1 MAKINLEELL
11 GGLQEA
17 ALIVL
22 GIQERQHIN
31 TISKYFTPD
40 GEPLTKTFL
49 IGDKTLEIPLYILAD
64 HSSMGLEE
72 LDINFDIRLLAS
84 DNKTPS
90 SLKENILPIFKKI
103 EDQTI
108 RGVQEALV
116 KLGDPYKNLLGKT
129 GVNKNGVDG
138 VIGPKCREALKL
150 YQLKHKIPQTGE
162 ADDATCKLLGV
173 STASDYTHTVTNIS
187 VDSNSPNSDNKA
199 GMATV
204 KVKFKKDE
212 KPEAVSR
219 LVEMLIQKLDDI
231 GHTDKTV

>member
-31 TISKYFTPD
+31 TLSKYFTPD
-40 GEPLTKTFL
+40 GVPLTKTFV
-49 IGDKTLEIPLYILAD
+49 IGDKEVKIPLYILAD

-72 LDINFDIRLLAS
+72 MDIDFDIRLLTS
-84 DNKTPS
+84 DDRTPS

-108 RGVQEALV
+108 RGVQLALV
-116 KLGDPYKNLLGKT
+116 KLGEPYASMLGNT
-129 GVNKNGVDG
+129 GFNKNGVDG
-138 VIGPKCREALKL
+138 VVGPKCKSALIKYQKAKKL
-150 YQLKHKIPQTGE
+150 KETGE
-162 ADDATCKLLGV
+162 IDDATCKSLGV
-173 STASDYTHTVTNIS
+173 STASEYIHTVTNIS
-187 VDSNSPNSDNKA
+187 VDSNSTNSENKA

-219 LVEMLIQKLDDI
+219 LVEMLIQKLDDS
-231 GHTDKTV
+231 GHTDKTK

>member
-31 TISKYFTPD
+31 TLSKYFTLD
-40 GEPLTKTFL
+40 GVPLTKTFI
-49 IGDKTLEIPLYILAD
+49 IGDKEVNIPLYILAD

-72 LDINFDIRLLAS
+72 MDIDFDIRLLAS
-84 DNKTPS
+84 DDRKPS

-108 RGVQEALV
+108 RSVQLALV
-116 KLGDPYKNLLGKT
+116 KLGEPYSTMLGDT
-129 GVNKNGVDG
+129 GFNKNGVDG
-138 VIGPKCREALKL
+138 VIGPKCKAALIKYQKSKKL
-150 YQLKHKIPQTGE
+150 EETGE
-162 ADDATCKLLGV
+162 VDDATCKSLGV
-173 STASDYTHTVTNIS
+173 STASEYTHTVTNIS
-187 VDSNSPNSDNKA
+187 VDSNSTNSDNKA

-219 LVEMLIQKLDDI
+219 LVEMLIQKLDDA
-231 GHTDKTV
+231 GHTDKTK

>member
-31 TISKYFTPD
+31 TIAKYFTPD

-49 IGDKTLEIPLYILAD
+49 LGDKTLEIPLYILAD

-84 DNKTPS
+84 DDRTPS
-90 SLKENILPIFKKI
+90 SLKENVLPIFKKI

-116 KLGDPYKNLLGKT
+116 KLGDPYKTMLGKT
-129 GVNKNGVDG
+129 GAEKNGVDG
-138 VIGPKCREALKL
+138 VIGPKAKEALML

-173 STASDYTHTVTNIS
+173 ATASDYTHTVTNIS
-187 VDSNSPNSDNKA
+187 VDSNSPNSDNRA

-219 LVEMLIQKLDDI
+219 LVEMLIQKLDDVS
-231 GHTDKTV
+231 HTDKTT

>member
-31 TISKYFTPD
+31 TLSKYFTPE
-40 GEPLTKTFL
+40 GEPLTKKFI
-49 IGDKTLEIPLYILAD
+49 IGDKEVNIPLYILAD

-72 LDINFDIRLLAS
+72 MDIDFDIRLLAS
-84 DNKTPS
+84 DDRTPS

-108 RGVQEALV
+108 RSVQAALV
-116 KLGDPYKNLLGKT
+116 KLGEPYASMLGDS
-129 GVNKNGVDG
+129 GSNKDGVDG
-138 VIGPKCREALKL
+138 VIGPKSKAALIKYQKSKKL
-150 YQLKHKIPQTGE
+150 KETGE
-162 ADDATCKLLGV
+162 VDDDTCKSLGV
-173 STASDYTHTVTNIS
+173 STASEYTHTVTNIS
-187 VDSNSPNSDNKA
+187 VDSNAPGSDSKT

-219 LVEMLIQKLDDI
+219 LVEMLIQKLDDTS
-231 GHTDKTV
+231 HTDKTK

>member
-40 GEPLTKTFL
+40 GAPITKKFI
-49 IGDKTLEIPLYILAD
+49 IGDKEIEIPLYILAD

-84 DNKTPS
+84 DDRTPS
-90 SLKENILPIFKKI
+90 SLKENVLPIFKKI
-103 EDQTI
+103 EVQTI

-116 KLGDPYKNLLGKT
+116 KLGEPYKTLLGRT
-129 GVNKNGVDG
+129 GANKNGVDG
-138 VIGPKCREALKL
+138 VIGPKCREALKI
-150 YQLKHKIPQTGE
+150 YQAKHKIPQTGE

-173 STASDYTHTVTNIS
+173 STASDYTHTVTNIA
-187 VDSNSPNSDNKA
+187 VDSNAPNSESRA

-212 KPEAVSR
+212 KPEAISR
-219 LVEMLIQKLDDI
+219 LVEMLIQKLDDVS
-231 GHTDKTV
+231 HTDKTS

>member
-31 TISKYFTPD
+31 TLSKYFTPD
-40 GEPLTKTFL
+40 GVPLTRTFV
-49 IGDKTLEIPLYILAD
+49 IGEKEIAIPLYILAD

-72 LDINFDIRLLAS
+72 MAINFDIRLLAS
-84 DNKTPS
+84 DDRTPS

-103 EDQTI
+103 EDQTV
-108 RGVQEALV
+108 RGVQAALV
-116 KLGDPYKNLLGKT
+116 KLGKPYSTIMGNAESGKD
-129 GVNKNGVDG
+129 GVDG
-138 VIGPKCREALKL
+138 IIGPKSKEALTL
-150 YQLKHKIPQTGE
+150 YQKNNGLVQTGE
-162 ADDATCKLLGV
+162 VDDATCKKLGV
-173 STASDYTHTVTNIS
+173 ATASEYTHTVTNIS
-187 VDSNSPNSDNKA
+187 VDSNAPNSDNKA

-204 KVKFKKDE
+204 QVKFKKDD

-219 LVEMLIQKLDDI
+219 LVEMLIQKLDDA
-231 GHTDKTV
+231 GHIDGTR

>member
-17 ALIVL
+17 ALTVL

-31 TISKYFTPD
+31 TISKYFTID
-40 GEPLTKTFL
+40 GEPITKKFL
-49 IGDKTLEIPLYILAD
+49 IGEKEIDIPLYILAD

-72 LDINFDIRLLAS
+72 MDINFDIRLLAS
-84 DNKTPS
+84 DDKTPS
-90 SLKENILPIFKKI
+90 SLKQNILPIFKKI

-108 RGVQEALV
+108 RGVQEALFN
-116 KLGDPYKNLLGKT
+116 LGDPYKTLLGTT
-129 GVNKNGVDG
+129 GAKKNGVDG
-138 VIGPKCREALKL
+138 VIGPRCREALKL
-150 YQLKHKIPQTGE
+150 YQLKHKLPQTGE
-162 ADDATCKLLGV
+162 ADDETCKMLGV

-187 VDSNSPNSDNKA
+187 VDSNAPNSDSKA

-219 LVEMLIQKLDDI
+219 LVEMLIQKLDDV

>member
-31 TISKYFTPD
+31 TLSKYFTPE
-40 GEPLTKTFL
+40 GEPLTKKFV
-49 IGDKTLEIPLYILAD
+49 IGEKEINIPLYILAD

-72 LDINFDIRLLAS
+72 MDINFDIRLLAS
-84 DNKTPS
+84 DDRTPS

-108 RGVQEALV
+108 RGVQSALV
-116 KLGDPYKNLLGKT
+116 KLGEPYASMLGNS
-129 GVNKNGVDG
+129 GSNKDGVDG
-138 VIGPKCREALKL
+138 VIGPKCKAALIKYQNSKKL
-150 YQLKHKIPQTGE
+150 EETGE
-162 ADDATCKLLGV
+162 IDDATCKSLGV
-173 STASDYTHTVTNIS
+173 TTASEYTHTVTNIS
-187 VDSNSPNSDNKA
+187 VDSNATNSDNKA

-219 LVEMLIQKLDDI
+219 LVEMLIQKLDDTS
-231 GHTDKTV
+231 HTDKTK

>member
-31 TISKYFTPD
+31 TISKYFTPE
-40 GEPLTKTFL
+40 GAPITKTFI
-49 IGDKTLEIPLYILAD
+49 IGDKEIAIPLYILAD

-72 LDINFDIRLLAS
+72 MDINFDIRLLAS
-84 DNKTPS
+84 DDRNPS

-103 EDQTI
+103 EVETI
-108 RGVQEALV
+108 RGAQAALV
-116 KLGDPYKNLLGKT
+116 KLGNPYANMLGAT
-129 GVNKNGVDG
+129 GAGANGVDG
-138 VIGPKCREALKL
+138 QVGPKSREALLL
-150 YQLKHKIPQTGE
+150 YQKNKGLPETGE
-162 ADDATCKLLGV
+162 VDDATCKSLGV
-173 STASDYTHTVTNIS
+173 VTASSYIHTVTNIS
-187 VDSNSPNSDNKA
+187 VDSNAPNSDNKA
-199 GMATV
+199 GMANV

-219 LVEMLIQKLDDI
+219 LVEMLIQKLDDS
-231 GHTDKTV
+231 GHSDKTK

>member
-31 TISKYFTPD
+31 TLSKYFTPD
-40 GEPLTKTFL
+40 GIPFTKTFI
-49 IGDKTLEIPLYILAD
+49 IGDKEVSIPLYILAD

-72 LDINFDIRLLAS
+72 MDINFDIRLLAS
-84 DNKTPS
+84 DDRTPS
-90 SLKENILPIFKKI
+90 SLKEDILPIFKKI

-108 RGVQEALV
+108 RGVQGALC
-116 KLGDPYKNLLGKT
+116 KLGEPYASMLGNT
-129 GVNKNGVDG
+129 GSNKNGVDG
-138 VIGPKCREALKL
+138 VVGPKCKSALIRYQKSKKL
-150 YQLKHKIPQTGE
+150 EETGE
-162 ADDATCKLLGV
+162 VDDATCKSLGV
-173 STASDYTHTVTNIS
+173 STASEYTHTVTNIS
-187 VDSNSPNSDNKA
+187 VDSNAPNSDNKA

-204 KVKFKKDE
+204 KVRFKKDE

-219 LVEMLIQKLDDI
+219 LVEMLIQKLDDS
-231 GHTDKTV
+231 GHIDKTK

>member
-31 TISKYFTPD
+31 TIAKYFTPD
-40 GEPLTKTFL
+40 GDPLTKTFL
-49 IGDKTLEIPLYILAD
+49 LGDKTLEIPLYILAD

-84 DNKTPS
+84 DDRTPS
-90 SLKENILPIFKKI
+90 SLKENVLPIFKKI

-116 KLGDPYKNLLGKT
+116 KLGDPYKTMLGKT
-129 GVNKNGVDG
+129 GAKKNGVDG
-138 VIGPKCREALKL
+138 VIGPKAREALML

-173 STASDYTHTVTNIS
+173 ATASDYTHTVTNIS

-219 LVEMLIQKLDDI
+219 LVEMLIQKLDDVS
-231 GHTDKTV
+231 HTDKTT

>member
-31 TISKYFTPD
+31 TLSKYFTPD
-40 GEPLTKTFL
+40 GLPFTKTFI
-49 IGDKTLEIPLYILAD
+49 IGDKEVSIPLYILAD

-72 LDINFDIRLLAS
+72 MDINFDIRLLAS
-84 DNKTPS
+84 DDRTPS
-90 SLKENILPIFKKI
+90 SLKEDILPIFKKI

-108 RGVQEALV
+108 RGVQGALC
-116 KLGDPYKNLLGKT
+116 KLGEPYASMLGNT
-129 GVNKNGVDG
+129 GANKNGVDG
-138 VIGPKCREALKL
+138 VVGPKCKATLIRYQKSKKL
-150 YQLKHKIPQTGE
+150 EETGE
-162 ADDATCKLLGV
+162 VDDATCKSLGV
-173 STASDYTHTVTNIS
+173 STASEYTHTVTNIS
-187 VDSNSPNSDNKA
+187 VDSNAPNSDNKA

-204 KVKFKKDE
+204 KVRFKKDE

-219 LVEMLIQKLDDI
+219 LVEMLIQKLDDS
-231 GHTDKTV
+231 GHIDKTK

>member
-40 GEPLTKTFL
+40 GKPLTKTFL
-49 IGDKTLEIPLYILAD
+49 LGDKTLEIPLYILAD

-84 DNKTPS
+84 DDRTPS
-90 SLKENILPIFKKI
+90 SLKENVLPIFKKI

-116 KLGDPYKNLLGKT
+116 NLGDPYKALLGKT
-129 GVNKNGVDG
+129 GAKKNGVDG
-138 VIGPKCREALKL
+138 VIGPKAREALML

-173 STASDYTHTVTNIS
+173 ATASDYTHTVTNIS

-231 GHTDKTV
+231 SHTDKTV

>member
-22 GIQERQHIN
+22 GIQEKQHID

-40 GEPLTKTFL
+40 GLPYSKKFI
-49 IGDKTLEIPLYILAD
+49 IGEKEVNIPLYILAD

-72 LDINFDIRLLAS
+72 MDINFDIRLLAS
-84 DNKTPS
+84 DDRTPS

-103 EDQTI
+103 ESQTI
-108 RGVQEALV
+108 KSVQAALI
-116 KLGDPYKNLLGKT
+116 KLGEPYVTMLGT
-129 GVNKNGVDG
+129 SGSDKNGIDG
-138 VIGPKCREALKL
+138 ILGPKCKIALAKYQKDKKL
-150 YQLKHKIPQTGE
+150 EQTGE
-162 ADDATCKLLGV
+162 VDDATCKSLGV
-173 STASDYTHTVTNIS
+173 ATASEYTHTVTNIS
-187 VDSNSPNSDNKA
+187 VDSNAPNSDNKA

-219 LVEMLIQKLDDI
+219 LVEMLIQKLDDA
-231 GHTDKTV
+231 GHTDKTK

>member
-31 TISKYFTPD
+31 TLSKYFTPD
-40 GEPLTKTFL
+40 GVPLTKTFI
-49 IGDKTLEIPLYILAD
+49 IGEKEVNIPLYILAD

-72 LDINFDIRLLAS
+72 MDIDFDIRLLAS
-84 DNKTPS
+84 DDRTPS
-90 SLKENILPIFKKI
+90 SLKENVLPIFKKI

-108 RGVQEALV
+108 RSAQAALV
-116 KLGDPYKNLLGKT
+116 KLGEPYASMLGST
-129 GVNKNGVDG
+129 GSGKNGVDG
-138 VIGPKCREALKL
+138 VVGPKCKAALIKFQKENKL
-150 YQLKHKIPQTGE
+150 EETGE
-162 ADDATCKLLGV
+162 VDDETCKKLGV
-173 STASDYTHTVTNIS
+173 STASEYTHTVTNIS
-187 VDSNSPNSDNKA
+187 VDSNAPNSDNKA

-204 KVKFKKDE
+204 KVKFRKDE

-219 LVEMLIQKLDDI
+219 LVEMLIQKLDDG
-231 GHTDKTV
+231 GHTTK

>member
-22 GIQERQHIN
+22 GIQEKQHIN
-31 TISKYFTPD
+31 TLSKYFTPE
-40 GEPLTKTFL
+40 GVPYTKTFI
-49 IGDKTLEIPLYILAD
+49 IGEKEVSIPLYILAD

-72 LDINFDIRLLAS
+72 MDINFDIRLLAS
-84 DNKTPS
+84 DDRTPS

-108 RGVQEALV
+108 RGVQSALV
-116 KLGDPYKNLLGKT
+116 KLGEPYVTLLGAT
-129 GVNKNGVDG
+129 GAGKNGVDG
-138 VIGPKCREALKL
+138 VIGPKSREALII
-150 YQLKHKIPQTGE
+150 YQKNNNLPESGE
-162 ADDATCKLLGV
+162 VDDATCKSLGV
-173 STASDYTHTVTNIS
+173 ATASEYTHTVTNIS
-187 VDSNSPNSDNKA
+187 VDSNAPNSDNKA

-219 LVEMLIQKLDDI
+219 LVEMLIQKLDDA
-231 GHTDKTV
+231 GHVDKTK

>member
-31 TISKYFTPD
+31 TLSKYFTSE
-40 GEPLTKTFL
+40 GVPLTKTFV
-49 IGDKTLEIPLYILAD
+49 IGEKQVDIPLYILAD

-72 LDINFDIRLLAS
+72 MAINFDIRLLAS
-84 DNKTPS
+84 DDRTPS

-103 EDQTI
+103 EDRTI
-108 RGVQEALV
+108 RGVQAALV
-116 KLGDPYKNLLGKT
+116 KLGKPYSTMMANPETGKD
-129 GVNKNGVDG
+129 GVDG
-138 VIGPKCREALKL
+138 IIGPKSKETLTL
-150 YQLKHKIPQTGE
+150 YQKNNGLAQTGE
-162 ADDATCKLLGV
+162 ADDATCKKLGV
-173 STASDYTHTVTNIS
+173 ATASEYTHTVTNIA
-187 VDSNSPNSDNKA
+187 VDSNSPSADGKA

-204 KVKFKKDE
+204 QVKFKKDD

-219 LVEMLIQKLDDI
+219 LVEMLIQKMDDA
-231 GHTDKTV
+231 GHIDRTK